1 MHLKEK
7 LNRYL
12 QTHWTFELTSRG
24 IGMTVA
30 SQNLRVDM
38 QLYKNNGKSSEATD
52 VTVFIALVPS
62 QLSVKTKTRGGQR
75 PVYRQMIHYTT

>member
-38 QLYKNNGKSSEATD
+38 QLYKNNGNTSH
-52 VTVFIALVPS
+52 
-62 QLSVKTKTRGGQR
+62 QR
-75 PVYRQMIHYTT
+75 PQMLQSLLH